1 MRFPSASALFLI
13 GVLAAGSTAL
23 GYYYYYVYGPPLAVA
38 EEFMKA
44 MDARDATTLK
54 RIILVSDVME
64 TEKLREP
71 EDRDIEALLEE
82 PFVRGRILDQR
93 RRGEGSSRRFDY
105 LVYRD
110 TGGQVYAM
118 LVTTVVGQF
127 RVVIPEKATIR
138 NRPWL
143 WEYAWTN

>member
-23 GYYYYYVYGPPLAVA
+23 GYYYYYVYDPPLAVA

-44 MDARDATTLK
+44 MEARDAETLK
-54 RIILVSDVME
+54 RIILISDVMD
-64 TEKLREP
+64 TAKLREP
-71 EDRDIEALLEE
+71 EDSDVQALLEE

-93 RRGEGSSRRFDY
+93 RQEGASRNFDY

-127 RVVIPEKATIR
+127 RVVIPEKPTIPK
-138 NRPWL
+138 RPWL